1 MTTDSTAVREA
12 SLRNSIVAFLKS
24 NEASL
29 KSFILAKQQPPVGQ
43 VREKGPTFSKIGTY
57 TPMDEAALIPGN
69 SIAMFCT
76 RIDRPLEYAIE
87 NDKYTDLYGVFVPNS
102 SDASQFLMEVY
113 SVVGT
118 EHKPIKPMLT
128 DLYRWEPI
136 RKKMVS
142 QRVEVSVA
150 LNIVSPIIRERCE
163 ILQRDIESI
172 LEGDKR
178 SIKTMLKYVDILYEA
193 TLKHMNTNLDR
204 DVFYTVITRRKFAD
218 VERHLRKYLWDY
230 SELVLANLVSIIQKS
245 RTDLQNLQSSSERS
259 AFASTLN
266 VLISFLNEMHPL
278 ILKNIRLD
286 PQHVKEDIRVY
297 LNTLI
302 KAYIPATSTS
312 DPLSDHFIFLTDS
325 SICRPESGQ
334 LPTKLELL
342 ADLFVSPVF
351 LEKQKAVSAFV
362 KDMPTESRTSIHN
375 GLKELLSKIH
385 DTNIAYIRSVRYL
398 VVLLEM
404 PDAAA
409 SDLMDVAMK
418 TDVSESRGLL
428 DFLSIGGP
436 AIPPSKLPSSTL
448 KNKPEPLNSTLPSTP
463 APILQQAAFENPLA
477 STNQSKVL
485 PPLPL
490 EKNPLRRTLAY
501 DDLSKDVNRP
511 SMLVRLSSV
520 PKPTGPREFS
530 RPMNSQNQAL
540 LGKEKQL
547 LAVPVDSADQKDLP
561 ALPNDRESVE
571 PVGSTDSWEQDFETD
586 KGLPALPEDRG
597 SVDSADPWE
606 QDFEAEK
613 GLPALPKGSVD
624 NADPWEEDIEAEKG
638 LPALP
643 KVQGSVDNA
652 DSWEEDIEAEKGL
665 PALPDDRGS
674 IEPVGSTDPWEEDIE
689 TEKDIPVLPRNRE
702 DFEETPTLQWSSA
715 SENQLPAL
723 PNSRMNEGMR
733 KSRPLPSLP
742 LAPKDLQ
749 KHTDHDSAID
759 LSFHD

>member
-1 MTTDSTAVREA
+1 MTTDSTAIREA
-12 SLRNSIVAFLKS
+12 SLGNAIVAFLKS

-57 TPMDEAALIPGN
+57 TPMDEAALIPGS

-142 QRVEVSVA
+142 ERVEVLVA

-172 LEGDKR
+172 LEEDKR

-218 VERHLRKYLWDY
+218 VERHLRKYLWNY

-302 KAYIPATSTS
+302 KAYIPTTTTS

-325 SICRPESGQ
+325 SMCRPESGQ

-351 LEKQKAVSAFV
+351 LEKQEAVSTFV
-362 KDMPTESRTSIHN
+362 KDMPTESRTSIHD

-409 SDLMDVAMK
+409 SDLMDAAMK

-428 DFLSIGGP
+428 DFLSIGDP
-436 AIPPSKLPSSTL
+436 AIPPSKLPSPTL
-448 KNKPEPLNSTLPSTP
+448 KNKPEPTISTLPSTP
-463 APILQQAAFENPLA
+463 APISQQAAFENPLA
-477 STNQSKVL
+477 STNQSKDL

-511 SMLVRLSSV
+511 SMLVRRLSSV
-520 PKPTGPREFS
+520 PEPTGPRELS
-530 RPMNSQNQAL
+530 RPMNSQSQTL
-540 LGKEKQL
+540 LEKEKAL
-547 LAVPVDSADQKDLP
+547 PAVPVDSADQPIETEKDLP
-561 ALPNDRESVE
+561 ALPNDRGSVE
-571 PVGSTDSWEQDFETD
+571 PVGS
-586 KGLPALPEDRG
+586 
-597 SVDSADPWE
+597 
-606 QDFEAEK
+606 
-613 GLPALPKGSVD
+613 
-624 NADPWEEDIEAEKG
+624 ADPWEEEIEAEKG

-643 KVQGSVDNA
+643 NDRGSVEPVGSA
-652 DSWEEDIEAEKGL
+652 DPWEEEIEAAKGLPALPNDRGSVEPVGSADPWEEEIEAAKGLPALPNDRGGVDSADLREEDIEVEKGL
-665 PALPDDRGS
+665 PALP
-674 IEPVGSTDPWEEDIE
+674 
-689 TEKDIPVLPRNRE
+689 RNRE
-702 DFEETPTLQWSSA
+702 DFKEPPTLQWSSA
-715 SENQLPAL
+715 SENQSPA
-723 PNSRMNEGMR
+723 EDMR

-742 LAPKDLQ
+742 LAPNDLQ

-759 LSFHD
+759 LSFQE